1 MSLKNK
7 YNINKNNSYK
17 FNTYNNKNSI
27 NIYKNNSYNQI
38 SPKERFIFLTKYKNS
53 YSIIKTIDIKGKNM
67 INNIN
72 YHTRQNSQYISQK
85 NKNVYNIDLN
95 TVKINNF
102 NYN

>member
-1 MSLKNK
+1 
-7 YNINKNNSYK
+7 
-17 FNTYNNKNSI
+17 
-27 NIYKNNSYNQI
+27 
-38 SPKERFIFLTKYKNS
+38 
-53 YSIIKTIDIKGKNM
+53 M